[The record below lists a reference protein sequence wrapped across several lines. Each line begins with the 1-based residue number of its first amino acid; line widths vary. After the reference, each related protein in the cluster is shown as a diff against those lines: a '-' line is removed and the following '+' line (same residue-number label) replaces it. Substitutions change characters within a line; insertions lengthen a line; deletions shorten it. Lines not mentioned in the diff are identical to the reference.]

1 MGAIKARDFGTTSD
15 SECFSLYTL
24 TNERGMS
31 AGITDLGGCI
41 VSLCVPDKDGT
52 PVDIELGYDD
62 AAG

>member
-15 SECFSLYTL
+15 GERFSLYTL

-41 VSLCVPDKDGT
+41 VSLCVPDKDVPLGT
-52 PVDIELGYDD
+52 RLL
-62 AAG
+62 